1 MGSKLHATTDVV
13 QMIFILTAF
22 IMMSPAK
29 LQDLFVTSVGFLFCF
44 FLSYGFTVNCL
55 FVCRCIRF
63 FSVFSSPSSSQI
75 CRKRVEITRQNR
87 ELSFLS
93 CFPLR
98 LSDPRF
104 CCVTDDF
111 NYLLTLRTQQIHMIN
126 GVGDCCSHH
135 LDEAKEY
142 K

>member
-1 MGSKLHATTDVV
+1 MRQHVGAKLHATTDVV
-13 QMIFILTAF
+13 HIIFILTAF
-22 IMMSPAK
+22 IMMSAAK
-29 LQDLFVTSVGFLFCF
+29 LQHLFVKSVF
-44 FLSYGFTVNCL
+44 FLSYEFSVNCL
-55 FVCRCIRF
+55 FVCRRICFF
-63 FSVFSSPSSSQI
+63 FSLRSPSSSQI

-98 LSDPRF
+98 LSDPCF